1 VNNKHFDELARRKR
15 TLIGKA
21 AQDRA
26 ELASACDNIRASVNF
41 SQTLLAI
48 GQALKAHPLFTAG
61 ISSILVSGVAGKLLH
76 GAGQAV
82 AFSRLA
88 APLWSWLKNRRRAS

>member
-1 VNNKHFDELARRKR
+1 MNNKRFDELARRKR

-26 ELASACDNIRASVNF
+26 DVASACDQIRSSLSFNQALSG
-41 SQTLLAI
+41 I
-48 GQALKAHPLFTAG
+48 GQALKSHPLLTAG
-61 ISSILVSGVAGKLLH
+61 VSSILVSGVAGKLLH

-88 APLWSWLKNRRRAS
+88 APLWAWLKNRRKSS